1 MTTPKSKRT
10 IKNDP
15 FADLIPVPVEAS
27 EQTTTMARVKP
38 VAKSARTQAEAK
50 TVARPLK
57 KAKITL
63 MVDGDLVER
72 IKNAVYWNPSL
83 TVSGLAIVGIRK
95 AIEEVETQNQG
106 PYPQRSSELRAG
118 RPLK

>member
-1 MTTPKSKRT
+1 MKTDKTKRT

-15 FADLIPVPVEAS
+15 FADLIPDREQAKAESVS
-27 EQTTTMARVKP
+27 EKRTKP
-38 VAKSARTQAEAK
+38 GAKSARPEIEPSIAS
-50 TVARPLK
+50 RPLK

-63 MVDGDLVER
+63 MLDGDLVER

-83 TVSGLAIVGIRK
+83 TVAGVAMEGIKK
-95 AIEEVETQNQG
+95 ALKEIEDQNQG
-106 PYPQRSSELRAG
+106 PYPVRNSELRAG